1 MANTQLSLPNNWN
14 PRDYQKPLW
23 KYLSDGGKRAVVSWH
38 RRSGKDAVMLHH
50 CACASQERVGNIW
63 YLMPEYSQCR
73 KALWQ
78 AINPHTGKLRLDEA
92 FPPEMRKST
101 NQQEMSIQ
109 LLNGSM
115 FQLVGSDNYN
125 SLVGSTPVG
134 LVFSE
139 YALSNPSSWSYLRPM
154 LLENNGWA
162 AFNST
167 PRGKNH
173 FNDMFQMAEK
183 SEDWF
188 SQVLTVD
195 DTGIFT
201 KEQMA
206 QELIEMQAEHGEAY
220 GEAFFRQEYYCSFS
234 SAVLGAYYGKEMR
247 DIEESG
253 RICTVTYDDSV
264 PVHTAWDLGYSD
276 DTSIWFYQ
284 VCGDEVHLI
293 DYHSSNGENVEYY
306 ADIVMSKP
314 YRYGL
319 HWLPHDA
326 RAKTL
331 ASGGKSIIE
340 QLSAIIGLGNMRI
353 APNLSLQDGIQA
365 SRVLLKRCWFD
376 AEKTE
381 FGVKCLREYQREY
394 DDERKMLKDKPKHDF
409 TSHGADAFRML
420 AVAWRKEEEP
430 PKKLEEMRGIVIG
443 KPSFTLNEMWA
454 TAKKMTSSRY

>member
-1 MANTQLSLPNNWN
+1 MQVRLPNNWA
-14 PRDYQKPLW
+14 PRAYQDALW
-23 KYLSDGGKRAVVSWH
+23 RYLGSGGKRAVVSWH

-50 CACASQERVGNIW
+50 CAVQSQRRVGNIW

-78 AINPHTGKLRLDEA
+78 AINPHSGKLRLDEA
-92 FPPEMRKST
+92 FPKEIRAST
-101 NQQEMSIQ
+101 NQQEMSIS

-139 YALSNPSSWSYLRPM
+139 YALSNPSAWGYLRPM

-173 FNDMFQMAEK
+173 FHDLFLMAQK
-183 SEDWF
+183 SEGWF

-195 DTGIFT
+195 DTRIFT
-201 KEQMA
+201 KEQLA
-206 QELIEMQAEHGEAY
+206 SELLEMQAEHGEAF

-234 SAVLGAYYGKEMR
+234 SAVLGSYYGKEMR
-247 DIEESG
+247 DAEEEG
-253 RICTVTYDDSV
+253 RITCVEYDPAV

-284 VCGDEVHLI
+284 VVADEIHLI
-293 DYHSSNGENVEYY
+293 DYHSSSGEDVPYY
-306 ADIVMSKP
+306 AGIVASKP
-314 YRYGL
+314 YKYGL

-340 QLSAIIGLGNMRI
+340 QLSALIGLGNMRI
-353 APNLSLQDGIQA
+353 CPNLSLQDGIQA
-365 SRVLLKRCWFD
+365 SRMALKRCWFD

-409 TSHGADAFRML
+409 TSHGADAVRYL
-420 AVAWRKEEEP
+420 AVAWRTEEK
-430 PKKLEEMRGIVIG
+430 PKAAMEEMRGITIG

-454 TAKKMTSSRY
+454 MAGRHREWRV